1 MANMKVYVDGENFI
15 HSLADVLRKHNK
27 IKTRFDIK
35 AFDLMGLCREAL
47 GVREPEIYYYTTK
60 LREAE
65 ETHGKQVADKSKEII
80 AWVSGW
86 NTMLLEQGIEVVRA
100 GHLKIREAFPCPECG
115 HVRHVFQEK
124 GVDVRLAVD
133 LVLASDEGV
142 NLSIFSS
149 DSDLIPAVHAA
160 KAKGSRVKNLAPAD
174 LLNLGLARTC
184 GEWQIISDEQF
195 LKAYERAQR
204 KMKAAAKT
212 EAPAEK
218 SLPVHGA
225 SPADDPL
232 SIIQAEQENHR
243 HGHEA

>member
-15 HSLADVLRKHNK
+15 HSLTDVLRKHNK
-27 IKTRFDIK
+27 IKSRSDIK

-47 GVREPEIYYYTTK
+47 GLRDPEIFYYTTK

-65 ETHGKQVADKSKEII
+65 EETHGKLVADKSKEII

-133 LVLASDEGV
+133 LVLAAGEGV

-160 KAKGSRVKNLAPAD
+160 KDRGSRVKNLAPAD

-184 GEWQIISDEQF
+184 GEWQIVTDEQF

-212 EAPAEK
+212 EDHPEPHNPAPD
-218 SLPVHGA
+218 SN
-225 SPADDPL
+225 DPL
-232 SIIQAEQENHR
+232 SIIHAEQEKHH

>member
-1 MANMKVYVDGENFI
+1 MSNMKVYVDGENFI

-47 GVREPEIYYYTTK
+47 GMREPEMYYYTTK

-65 ETHGKQVADKSKEII
+65 EETHGKLVADKSKEII
-80 AWVSGW
+80 SWVSGW
-86 NTMLLEQGIEVVRA
+86 NTTLLEQGIEVVRA

-133 LVLASDEGV
+133 LVLAAEEGV

-160 KAKGSRVKNLAPAD
+160 KEKGSRVKNLAPTD

-184 GEWQIISDEQF
+184 GEWQIITDEQF
-195 LKAYERAQR
+195 LKYFEKAQ
-204 KMKAAAKT
+204 KKAKVTAKSQETEIQPEAA
-212 EAPAEK
+212 PD
-218 SLPVHGA
+218 PN
-225 SPADDPL
+225 DPL
-232 SIIQAEQENHR
+232 SIIQAEQENHS
-243 HGHEA
+243 HGHQA

>member
-15 HSLADVLRKHNK
+15 HSLTDVLRRHNK
-27 IKTRFDIK
+27 IKARNDIK

-65 ETHGKQVADKSKEII
+65 EETHGKLVADKSKEII

-133 LVLASDEGV
+133 LVLAAGEGI

-160 KAKGSRVKNLAPAD
+160 KEKGSRVKNLAPTD

-184 GEWQIISDEQF
+184 GEWQIITDEQF
-195 LKAYERAQR
+195 LKYFDKVQKKA
-204 KMKAAAKT
+204 KPAAASGT
-212 EAPAEK
+212 GPEPQPAHK
-218 SLPVHGA
+218 SG
-225 SPADDPL
+225 DPL
-232 SIIQAEQENHR
+232 SIIQAEQENDS
-243 HGHEA
+243 HGHET